1 MVMVSLT
8 ALKKPNLFYIS
19 LTQFARTFKGRPG
32 QIARSI
38 PIGHARVRKT
48 SEACRARTFCL
59 VKKKNSFDLQIS
71 SQIDKTMK
79 KLP

>member
-1 MVMVSLT
+1 MVSLT
-8 ALKKPNLFYIS
+8 ALKKPNLFHKS

-38 PIGHARVRKT
+38 PIT